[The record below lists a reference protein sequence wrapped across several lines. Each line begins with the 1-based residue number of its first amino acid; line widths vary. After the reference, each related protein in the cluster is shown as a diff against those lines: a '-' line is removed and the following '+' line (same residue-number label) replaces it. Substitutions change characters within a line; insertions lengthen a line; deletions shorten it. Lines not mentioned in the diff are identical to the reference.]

1 MTPSGEYD
9 SMAGDED
16 MKEFIKTYPD
26 ASCNKKKKKMLAD
39 AKPKGTLRS
48 QQEKGKGSTGLN
60 VQT

>member
-1 MTPSGEYD
+1 
-9 SMAGDED
+9 MAGDED